1 MYNNIF
7 DAAKSVNIKQVI
19 QHYTGG
25 LSVIRQGKAIQL
37 GKEEI
42 KLFSDMIVYLEKS
55 KESTE
60 KSLELMSN
68 FGKVAGHK
76 NQ

>member
-1 MYNNIF
+1 MT
-7 DAAKSVNIKQVI
+7 VN
-19 QHYTGG
+19 
-25 LSVIRQGKAIQL
+25 
-37 GKEEI
+37 
-42 KLFSDMIVYLEKS
+42 LEKS
-55 KESTE
+55 KESTK